1 MFISIT
7 IHQKILLIFLD
18 VLSIVLLQL
27 GQPIFELINLALNE
41 EVEQNIIKGRVPGV
55 LVLSLDFTQIGL
67 NLVGLLLG

>member
-41 EVEQNIIKGRVPGV
+41 EV
-55 LVLSLDFTQIGL
+55 
-67 NLVGLLLG
+67 